1 MCYLFLSCWNLI
13 FTIIDSFIEG
23 LDDWGEDAV
32 LHQVLA
38 ASQQEYL
45 ESLKKREDDTGDKK
59 EAERDKAEDKDWVEK
74 IKL

>member
-1 MCYLFLSCWNLI
+1 MIPN
-13 FTIIDSFIEG
+13 TIIDSFIEG

-59 EAERDKAEDKDWVEK
+59 EAERDKAEDKD
-74 IKL
+74 